1 VKRGLRLRLAFTH
14 ALVAVVAIVIVAVIV
29 FVVGGQRFD
38 TYLEQV
44 QSTRDAAVVN
54 MLAQTYVAPDGWDAN
69 AVYTLS
75 RVAIN
80 NNVDVAVYSLDGQL
94 LFTVQG
100 RHYGRGMM
108 GDGAGM
114 MGDGAGMMGGGA
126 GAASGAP
133 LPSGSPTPGYGAGQ
147 FKVQTSPIV
156 VRGQK
161 VGTAEIYANVG
172 MRQAAESAYQSAL
185 TKNLVIAG
193 VAAAIVAFLI
203 SLFVSRRITAPLEEL
218 TDAAA
223 DVATGDYGVRVAPRG
238 NDEVSALAAAFNAMA
253 DRLARDEQWR
263 RDMTADLSHELRTPL
278 ATIQTRIE
286 ALEDGVLPSTPE
298 NLRVIGAEV
307 ERLGRLLGALRN
319 LNELESEDL
328 DVEHEPLDLAE
339 VAADA
344 LARADAAFVAKG
356 VTLESRLMPVTV
368 RADRDRLLQV
378 AGNLLDNAL
387 KFTPEGGHVHVAVG
401 EGDAPTPDEADDM
414 SCHGFDVTGKR
425 WAVLTVRDSGTGID
439 PVDLPFVFDR
449 FYRSQSARSTQ
460 GVGLGLAIA
469 RGLIEAQGGEIEAAN
484 RPDGGAVFTVRL
496 PRAG

>member
-1 VKRGLRLRLAFTH
+1 
-14 ALVAVVAIVIVAVIV
+14 
-29 FVVGGQRFD
+29 
-38 TYLEQV
+38 
-44 QSTRDAAVVN
+44 
-54 MLAQTYVAPDGWDAN
+54 
-69 AVYTLS
+69 
-75 RVAIN
+75 
-80 NNVDVAVYSLDGQL
+80 
-94 LFTVQG
+94 
-100 RHYGRGMM
+100 
-108 GDGAGM
+108 
-114 MGDGAGMMGGGA
+114 
-126 GAASGAP
+126 
-133 LPSGSPTPGYGAGQ
+133 
-147 FKVQTSPIV
+147 
-156 VRGQK
+156 
-161 VGTAEIYANVG
+161 

-185 TKNLVIAG
+185 TRNLVIAA
-193 VAAAIVAFLI
+193 VAAAVAAFLI

-223 DVATGDYGVRVAPRG
+223 DVATGDFGVRVAPRG

-286 ALEDGVLPSTPE
+286 ALEDGVLPATPE

-344 LARADAAFVAKG
+344 LARAETAYAAKG
-356 VTLESRLMPVTV
+356 VSLESSLAAVTV
-368 RADRDRLLQV
+368 KADRDRLLQV

-387 KFTPEGGHVHVAVG
+387 KFTPEGGKVEVAVG
-401 EGDAPTPDEADDM
+401 EGAAPTPDEADDM
-414 SCHGFDVTGKR
+414 SCRGFSVGGTR
-425 WAVLTVRDSGTGID
+425 WAVLTVSDSGSGID

-449 FYRSQSARSTQ
+449 FYRSQSARATQ

-469 RGLIEAQGGEIEAAN
+469 RGLVEAQGGEIEAAN
-484 RPDGGAVFTVRL
+484 GPGGGAVFTVRL
-496 PRAG
+496 PIAG

>member
-1 VKRGLRLRLAFTH
+1 MRRGLRLRLALTH

-38 TYLEQV
+38 AYLEQV
-44 QSTRDAAVVN
+44 QAARNAAVVRA
-54 MLAQTYVAPDGWDAN
+54 LAQTYTAPDGWDAN

-75 RVAIN
+75 SVATD

-94 LFTVQG
+94 QFTVQG

-108 GDGAGM
+108 GN
-114 MGDGAGMMGGGA
+114 GAGMMGGGNGA
-126 GAASGAP
+126 GAGGLTS
-133 LPSGSPTPGYGAGQ
+133 SGSPSPGYGAGQ
-147 FKVQTSPIV
+147 FKLQTYPV
-156 VRGQK
+156 VVNGQK
-161 VGTAEIYANVG
+161 VATTEIYSSVG

-185 TKNLVIAG
+185 TRNLVIAG
-193 VAAAIVAFLI
+193 VAAAIAAFLI

-223 DVATGDYGVRVAPRG
+223 DVATGDFGVRVAPRG

-286 ALEDGVLPSTPE
+286 ALEDGVLPASPE

-328 DVEHEPLDLAE
+328 DVEHEQLDLAE

-344 LARADAAFVAKG
+344 IARADAAYVAKG
-356 VTLESRLMPVTV
+356 VTLESRLMPVSV
-368 RADRDRLLQV
+368 RADRDRLIQV
-378 AGNLLDNAL
+378 TGNLLDNAL
-387 KFTPEGGHVHVAVG
+387 KFTPAGGRVHVGVG
-401 EGDAPTPDEADDM
+401 EGEAPSPHEAEDM
-414 SCHGFDVTGKR
+414 SCHGFDVTGRR
-425 WAVLTVRDSGTGID
+425 WAVLAVRDSGTGID

-469 RGLIEAQGGEIEAAN
+469 RGLLEAQGGEIEAAN
-484 RPDGGAVFTVRL
+484 GPDGGAVFTVRL
-496 PRAG
+496 PRVG